1 MSNVQ
6 VIVSS
11 NWESREI
18 PLTRPARRGAAAE
31 PAADELI
38 PPEFLKP
45 AGLEIVDARK
55 LTLGA
60 RRSTM
65 AASTLELTAPAMK
78 DTHYVLAIR
87 HESGALTFH
96 APSDAGTGR
105 RGKATDADEV
115 QFRVEIRDTPSDGG
129 RRGLASRI
137 IKTILLKV
145 VGKVADKA
153 LSWFAE
159 RWERR
164 TWKNKGLSE
173 GIFLVDRASLTKGAL
188 KPARAAD
195 FGPTGSRCL
204 LLIHGTFSNA
214 IASFE
219 GLAAKGQP
227 DFFDE
232 IERIYDGRIFAF
244 NHFTVSKTPKDNV
257 IDLLKA
263 LPARPHKFDVITHS
277 RGGLVLRMLTEM
289 TNEFGDA
296 TTRFRLGHAVLVAAP
311 NNGTPLA
318 TPDRWES
325 YVSWMAN
332 IAELLPDNP
341 LSLTMDFVSEA
352 VSWLAKRIPGAAPG
366 VASMDTEGPT
376 IAALQAPPEPSSMA
390 YSALASNYE
399 PDSGLWQRA
408 VDVGVDSFFAQAN
421 DLVVPT
427 EGGWIVSDS
436 EGQYIP
442 PERVGCYGPGG
453 NLTAARGSNVWHS
466 GFFEQQRSRDFV
478 LSMLTREIPAIE
490 SSVSGPRHASMDTR
504 RTANRP
510 QVRVNLPSSPRP
522 TNNEA
527 VAGSMTYEPS
537 PDEQTDFVVG
547 ENQRRRPLMLTVLDI
562 GKGNTVM
569 LATFGNAKVVE
580 PFRTKGEK
588 QNAGRRIYEI
598 IRTHEHI
605 NSYVNGKPGFELP
618 TDDELIDYGKVLFET
633 LFPGDVRRLYDVAR
647 SEESDEPLDVILTSM
662 TPWIADKPWEFAYD
676 PARKT
681 YLATEEMHFTRNVV
695 TSIPAQR
702 IPAKTSKLRILVV
715 SAHPVGTGY
724 LSIEQETAVIRR
736 GFEPLIESGIADV
749 EILASAT
756 AGLLHS
762 KVSTSEYDVVHFIG
776 HGEYDGETDRGYL
789 LFEDAH
795 GGTQRL
801 GDREL
806 REILCRR
813 SIRLVFLN
821 ACESGKG
828 GRSDFNRGVA
838 PALVAGGVPT
848 VIANQYSVLDV
859 SATVFAQSLY
869 WSLARGQSIGSAA
882 KEARVCVNY
891 SISGESIDWAVPV
904 VYTRNPQEVLC
915 SGGPTIPGGME
926 HLSGSR
932 VQRRGKRRAVQVGV
946 WDISNQ
952 FPEIEDLLDEM
963 NAVQD
968 VFGFYC
974 VYLSAPLGA
983 ISTAKHGDGQTR
995 YLHAENVASRLK
1007 NQPTELGV
1015 DYLCC
1020 ITADP
1025 MMDSEWLN
1033 LYGWWDYFERESGVI
1048 FFSTAGFDLEPN
1060 DPATRKILT
1069 NELTTTVT
1077 HMRADLDTHKRG
1089 PKTCPFYFNQE
1100 RDKSV
1105 IENAT
1110 KFDAKCKARLKKRL
1124 STAEFQAM
1132 ETLYKALA

>member
-1 MSNVQ
+1 MSDVQ
-6 VIVSS
+6 VSISS
-11 NWESREI
+11 NWRSQEI
-18 PLTRPARRGAAAE
+18 PLTRRGRRRASDQ
-31 PAADELI
+31 PVADELI
-38 PPEFLKP
+38 PGEFLKP
-45 AGLEIVDARK
+45 AGLEIVDARE
-55 LTLGA
+55 LTLDA

-65 AASTLELTAPAMK
+65 AASTLELTARPEK

-96 APSDAGTGR
+96 APSDVGAGR
-105 RGKATDADEV
+105 RGKATAENEV
-115 QFRVEIRDTPSDGG
+115 RFRVEIRDAPSGGG

-137 IKTILLKV
+137 IKTVLLKV

-153 LSWFAE
+153 LSWFAQ

-164 TWKNKGLSE
+164 TWKKKGLSE
-173 GIFLVDRASLTKGAL
+173 GVFLVNRGSLVNGNL

-195 FGPTGSRCL
+195 FGPTGARCL

-214 IASFE
+214 TASFA
-219 GLAAKGQP
+219 GLAADGRP

-232 IERIYDGRIFAF
+232 IERVYDGRIFAF
-244 NHFTVSKTPKDNV
+244 NHFTVSKTPRDNV
-257 IDLLKA
+257 VDLLKA
-263 LPARPHKFDVITHS
+263 LPARSHKFDVITHS
-277 RGGLVLRMLTEM
+277 RGGLVLRTLTEM

-296 TTRFRLGHAVLVAAP
+296 ATRFRLGHAVLVAAP

-318 TPDRWES
+318 TPDRWEN

-332 IAELLPDNP
+332 VAEVLPDNP

-376 IAALQAPPEPSSMA
+376 IAALQAPPEPGPTA

-436 EGQYIP
+436 ESQHIP
-442 PERVGCYGPGG
+442 SERIGCYGPGG
-453 NLTAARGSNVWHS
+453 NLTAARDSNVWHCD
-466 GFFEQQRSRDFV
+466 FFEQQRSRDFV
-478 LSMLTREIPAIE
+478 LSMLTREGPSVE
-490 SSVSGPRHASMDTR
+490 STVSGPPPGTMGVR
-504 RTANRP
+504 RGANRP
-510 QVRVNLPSSPRP
+510 PVRVNLPSSPRA
-522 TNNEA
+522 TSDEA
-527 VAGSMTYEPS
+527 TGSSTTYAAS
-537 PDEQTDFVVG
+537 PDEQTGFVVG
-547 ENQRRRPLMLTVLDI
+547 EKQRRRPLMLTVLDI
-562 GKGNTVM
+562 GEGSTVM

-580 PFRTKGEK
+580 PFRTKGEQ
-588 QNAGRRIYEI
+588 QNAGRQFYEI
-598 IRTHEHI
+598 IKTHEHI

-681 YLATEEMHFTRNVV
+681 YLATEEMYFTRNVV
-695 TSIPAQR
+695 TSVPAQR
-702 IPAKTSKLRILVV
+702 IPPKTSKLRILVV

-724 LSIEQETAVIRR
+724 LSIDQEIAVIRR
-736 GFEPLIESGIADV
+736 GFESLIESGIADV

-776 HGEYDGETDRGYL
+776 HGVYDDETDKGYL

-952 FPEIEDLLDEM
+952 FPDIEDLLAEM

-983 ISTAKHGDGQTR
+983 ITTTEQGGGQTR

-1033 LYGWWDYFERESGVI
+1033 LYGWWDYFEHDSGVI
-1048 FFSTAGFDLEPN
+1048 FFSTAGFDLEP
-1060 DPATRKILT
+1060 DETATRRILV

-1077 HMRADLDTHKRG
+1077 HMRANLDTHKRG
-1089 PKTCPFYFNQE
+1089 PKTCPFYFNEE
-1100 RDKSV
+1100 RDRSV

-1110 KFDAKCKARLKKRL
+1110 KFDAKCKARLRERL
-1124 STAEFQAM
+1124 STAEFKAI
-1132 ETLYKALA
+1132 ETLYKGFE